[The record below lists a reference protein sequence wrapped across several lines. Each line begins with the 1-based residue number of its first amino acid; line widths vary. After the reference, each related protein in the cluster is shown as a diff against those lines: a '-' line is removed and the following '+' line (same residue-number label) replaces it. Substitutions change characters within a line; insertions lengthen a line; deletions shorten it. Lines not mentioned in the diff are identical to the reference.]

1 MRIAVIDGM
10 GGGIGS
16 QIIASLKKKV
26 PDKAE
31 LLALGTNAI
40 ATNNMIRAGAERG
53 ATGENAIRVTAAD
66 VDLILGPLGIIIP
79 NAMLGEVTPLMAEAV
94 VNSRAL
100 KILLPVNQSHL
111 EIAGYETKPLGQ
123 LIKDALTRVKELIE
137 LEQK

>member
-1 MRIAVIDGM
+1 M
-10 GGGIGS
+10 
-16 QIIASLKKKV
+16 
-26 PDKAE
+26 
-31 LLALGTNAI
+31 ALGTNAI
-40 ATNNMIRAGAERG
+40 ATNNMIKAGAERG

-79 NAMLGEVTPLMAEAV
+79 NSMLGEITPIMAEAV

-123 LIKDALTRVKELIE
+123 LVKDALNRVREVIAAE
-137 LEQK
+137 